1 MLRALIARHPGLA
14 AEAEQLSRAA
24 VTQVD
29 AETIAA
35 EVEDAVLAL
44 DLDDLNARAGGQRR
58 GFVEPTEAAW
68 ELLDEAL
75 EPFLDE
81 MRRRVELGFEAAA
94 VATCRGIVLG
104 LYRCRGQTT
113 DKVLGWAEDFPG
125 EAAGEAIG
133 MLTRLRGAKGRG
145 AWRLP
150 PRAHGRRPR
159 VGGAY
164 RARRTKIVRRRRPR
178 GRPNHPH

>member
-1 MLRALIARHPGLA
+1 VLRALIARHPELA
-14 AEAEQLSRAA
+14 ADAEQLSRAA

-29 AETIAA
+29 AEAIAA

-44 DLDDLNARAGGQRR
+44 DLDDLNAWAGRQRR
-58 GFVEPTEAAW
+58 GYVEPTEAAW
-68 ELLDEAL
+68 ELLEEAL

-133 MLTRLRGAKGRG
+133 TLTRLRGVKGRG

-150 PRAHGRRPR
+150 PGLTAEVPEWAELIGRA
-159 VGGAY
+159 
-164 RARRTKIVRRRRPR
+164 ARR
-178 GRPNHPH
+178 